1 MSEWGGWGDGG
12 GLQGG
17 VLELHLSHDT
27 VPVRV
32 SGCCAWLRPAGGV
45 VDVQEFAFVFK
56 GWR

>member
-1 MSEWGGWGDGG
+1 MSEGDGAV
-12 GLQGG
+12 QGG

-32 SGCCAWLRPAGGV
+32 SCCCAWLRPVGGV